1 MASFAAGKEWLLHTA
16 ANMAASMAASR
27 RFLTAAAAQR
37 LDTVLSAGNLWPLGL
52 VFAGFALVR
61 VIGGP
66 IGVAVTSALRLWGA
80 YSVVDSV
87 QDIFGDLSDWAK
99 LCAKSTENSQ
109 AETEKA
115 AELFAVA
122 VTHGLIDGL
131 ELLLVHRIF
140 VSARRVLVRR
150 VPAPERLAQAE
161 AKAKADAKADAKQ
174 KAETEAKQ
182 KETEAK
188 RKQRTDA
195 ETEAKQKAEKESKQK
210 QRAFAEAEAKQTEAK
225 RKLSAVA
232 ELAEAAGARRAAKSV
247 EGIGSGAVVA
257 VAVAATV
264 LVGVVL
270 VSRSSQ

>member
-161 AKAKADAKADAKQ
+161 AKAKADAKQ

-195 ETEAKQKAEKESKQK
+195 ETEAKQKAESKQK
-210 QRAFAEAEAKQTEAK
+210 QQRALAEAEAKQTEAK

-264 LVGVVL
+264 VVGVVL
-270 VSRSSQ
+270 VSRSSR

>member
-61 VIGGP
+61 VVGGP

-161 AKAKADAKADAKQ
+161 AKAKADAKQ

-195 ETEAKQKAEKESKQK
+195 ETEAKQKAESKQK
-210 QRAFAEAEAKQTEAK
+210 QQRALAEAEAKQTEAK

-264 LVGVVL
+264 VVGVVL
-270 VSRSSQ
+270 VSRSSR

>member
-1 MASFAAGKEWLLHTA
+1 MSSFAAGKEWLVHTA

-52 VFAGFALVR
+52 VFAGWALVR
-61 VIGGP
+61 VVGGP

-80 YSVVDSV
+80 YAVVDSV
-87 QDIFGDLSDWAK
+87 QDIFGELTDWAK
-99 LCAKSTENSQ
+99 VCAKSTENSQ

-122 VTHGLIDGL
+122 VTHGVLDGL

-140 VSARRVLVRR
+140 VSARRVLIRR
-150 VPAPERLAQAE
+150 VPVPERLAVE
-161 AKAKADAKADAKQ
+161 MEKAKAEAKQ
-174 KAETEAKQ
+174 KAETEAK
-182 KETEAK
+182 
-188 RKQRTDA
+188 RKQRADA
-195 ETEAKQKAEKESKQK
+195 ETEAKQKAETESKQK
-210 QRAFAEAEAKQTEAK
+210 QRALAEAEAKKAEVK

-232 ELAEAAGARRAAKSV
+232 ELAEAAGARRAAESV

-270 VSRSSQ
+270 VSRSS

>member
-61 VIGGP
+61 VVGGP

-161 AKAKADAKADAKQ
+161 AKAKADAKQKAETEAKQ
-174 KAETEAKQ
+174 KAETEAK
-182 KETEAK
+182 
-188 RKQRTDA
+188 RKQ
-195 ETEAKQKAEKESKQK
+195 
-210 QRAFAEAEAKQTEAK
+210 QRALAEAEAKQTEAK

-264 LVGVVL
+264 VVGVVL
-270 VSRSSQ
+270 VSRSSR

>member
-52 VFAGFALVR
+52 VFAGWALVR
-61 VIGGP
+61 VVGGP
-66 IGVAVTSALRLWGA
+66 IGVAVKSALRLWGA

-161 AKAKADAKADAKQ
+161 AKAKVEAKQ

-182 KETEAK
+182 KAETEAK
-188 RKQRTDA
+188 RKQ
-195 ETEAKQKAEKESKQK
+195 
-210 QRAFAEAEAKQTEAK
+210 QRALAEAEAKQTEAK

-264 LVGVVL
+264 VVGVVL
-270 VSRSSQ
+270 VSRSSR

>member
-61 VIGGP
+61 VVGGP

-161 AKAKADAKADAKQ
+161 AKAKVEAKQ

-182 KETEAK
+182 KAETEAK
-188 RKQRTDA
+188 RKQ
-195 ETEAKQKAEKESKQK
+195 
-210 QRAFAEAEAKQTEAK
+210 QRALAEAEAKQTEAK

-264 LVGVVL
+264 VVGVVL
-270 VSRSSQ
+270 VSRSSR

>member
-1 MASFAAGKEWLLHTA
+1 MSSFAAGKEWLVHTA

-52 VFAGFALVR
+52 VFAGWALVR
-61 VIGGP
+61 VVGGP

-80 YSVVDSV
+80 YAVVDSV
-87 QDIFGDLSDWAK
+87 QDIFGELTDWAK
-99 LCAKSTENSQ
+99 VCAKSTENSQ

-122 VTHGLIDGL
+122 VTHGVLDGL

-140 VSARRVLVRR
+140 VSARRVLIRR
-150 VPAPERLAQAE
+150 VPVPERLAVE
-161 AKAKADAKADAKQ
+161 MEKAKAEAKQ
-174 KAETEAKQ
+174 KAETEAK
-182 KETEAK
+182 
-188 RKQRTDA
+188 RKQRADA
-195 ETEAKQKAEKESKQK
+195 ETEAKQKAETESKQK
-210 QRAFAEAEAKQTEAK
+210 QRALAEAEAKKAEVK
-225 RKLSAVA
+225 RKLSTVA
-232 ELAEAAGARRAAKSV
+232 ELAEAAGARRAAESV

-270 VSRSSQ
+270 VSRSS

>member
-61 VIGGP
+61 VVGGP

-161 AKAKADAKADAKQ
+161 AKAKADAKQ

-210 QRAFAEAEAKQTEAK
+210 QRALAEAEAKQTEAK

-264 LVGVVL
+264 VVGVVL
-270 VSRSSQ
+270 VSRSSR

>member
-122 VTHGLIDGL
+122 VTHGLIDRL

-161 AKAKADAKADAKQ
+161 AKAKAEAKQ

-182 KETEAK
+182 KAETEAK

-195 ETEAKQKAEKESKQK
+195 ETEAKQA
-210 QRAFAEAEAKQTEAK
+210 EAK

-232 ELAEAAGARRAAKSV
+232 ELAEAAGAHRAAQSV
-247 EGIGSGAVVA
+247 EGIGAGAVVA
-257 VAVAATV
+257 VAVAATLV
-264 LVGVVL
+264 VGVVL
-270 VSRSSQ
+270 VSRSSH

>member
-1 MASFAAGKEWLLHTA
+1 MSSFAAGKEWLVHTA

-52 VFAGFALVR
+52 VFAGWALVR
-61 VIGGP
+61 VVGGP

-80 YSVVDSV
+80 YAVVDSV
-87 QDIFGDLSDWAK
+87 QDIFGELTDWAK
-99 LCAKSTENSQ
+99 VCAKSTQNSQ

-122 VTHGLIDGL
+122 VTHGVLDGL

-140 VSARRVLVRR
+140 VSARRVLIRR
-150 VPAPERLAQAE
+150 VPAPERLAVE
-161 AKAKADAKADAKQ
+161 MEKAKAEAKQ
-174 KAETEAKQ
+174 KAETEAK
-182 KETEAK
+182 
-188 RKQRTDA
+188 RKQRADA
-195 ETEAKQKAEKESKQK
+195 ETEAKQKAETESKQK
-210 QRAFAEAEAKQTEAK
+210 QRALAEAEAKKAEAK

-232 ELAEAAGARRAAKSV
+232 ELAEAAGARRAAESV

-270 VSRSSQ
+270 VSRSS

>member
-1 MASFAAGKEWLLHTA
+1 MSSFAAGKEWLVHTA

-52 VFAGFALVR
+52 VFAGWALVR
-61 VIGGP
+61 VVGGP

-80 YSVVDSV
+80 YAVVDSV
-87 QDIFGDLSDWAK
+87 QDIFGELTDWAK
-99 LCAKSTENSQ
+99 VCAKSTENSQ

-122 VTHGLIDGL
+122 VTHGVLDGL

-140 VSARRVLVRR
+140 VSARRVLIRR
-150 VPAPERLAQAE
+150 VPVPERLAVE
-161 AKAKADAKADAKQ
+161 MEKAKAEAKQ
-174 KAETEAKQ
+174 KAETEAK
-182 KETEAK
+182 
-188 RKQRTDA
+188 RKQRADA
-195 ETEAKQKAEKESKQK
+195 ETEAKQKAETESKQK
-210 QRAFAEAEAKQTEAK
+210 QRALAEADAKKAEAK

-232 ELAEAAGARRAAKSV
+232 ELAEAAGARRAAESV

-270 VSRSSQ
+270 VSRSS

>member
-1 MASFAAGKEWLLHTA
+1 MSSFGAGKEWLRHTA

-52 VFAGFALVR
+52 VFAGWALVR
-61 VIGGP
+61 VVGGP

-80 YSVVDSV
+80 YAVVDSV
-87 QDIFGDLSDWAK
+87 QDIFGELTDWAK
-99 LCAKSTENSQ
+99 VCAKSTENSQ

-122 VTHGLIDGL
+122 VTHGVLDGL

-140 VSARRVLVRR
+140 VSARRVLIRR
-150 VPAPERLAQAE
+150 VPVPERLAVE
-161 AKAKADAKADAKQ
+161 MEKAKAEAKQ
-174 KAETEAKQ
+174 KAETEAK
-182 KETEAK
+182 
-188 RKQRTDA
+188 RKQRADA
-195 ETEAKQKAEKESKQK
+195 ETEAKQKAETESKQK
-210 QRAFAEAEAKQTEAK
+210 QRALAEAEAKKSEVK
-225 RKLSAVA
+225 RKLRTVA
-232 ELAEAAGARRAAKSV
+232 ELAEAAGARRAAESV

-270 VSRSSQ
+270 VSRSS

>member
-1 MASFAAGKEWLLHTA
+1 MSSFAAGKEWLRHTA

-52 VFAGFALVR
+52 VFAGWALVR
-61 VIGGP
+61 VVGGP

-80 YSVVDSV
+80 YAVVDSV
-87 QDIFGDLSDWAK
+87 QDIFGELTDWAK
-99 LCAKSTENSQ
+99 VCAKSTENSQ

-122 VTHGLIDGL
+122 VTHGVLDGL

-140 VSARRVLVRR
+140 VSARRVLIRR
-150 VPAPERLAQAE
+150 VPVPERLAVE
-161 AKAKADAKADAKQ
+161 MEKAKAEAKQ
-174 KAETEAKQ
+174 KAEA
-182 KETEAK
+182 EAK
-188 RKQRTDA
+188 RKQRADA
-195 ETEAKQKAEKESKQK
+195 ETEAKQKAETESKQK
-210 QRAFAEAEAKQTEAK
+210 QRALAEAEAKKAEVK
-225 RKLSAVA
+225 RRLSTVA
-232 ELAEAAGARRAAKSV
+232 ELAEAAGARRAAESV

-270 VSRSSQ
+270 VSRSS

>member
-161 AKAKADAKADAKQ
+161 AKAKAEAKQ

-195 ETEAKQKAEKESKQK
+195 ETEAKQKAESKQK
-210 QRAFAEAEAKQTEAK
+210 QQRALAEAEAKQTEAK

-264 LVGVVL
+264 VVGVVL
-270 VSRSSQ
+270 VSRSSR

>member
-1 MASFAAGKEWLLHTA
+1 MSSFAAGKEWLRHTA

-52 VFAGFALVR
+52 VFAGWALVR
-61 VIGGP
+61 VVGGP

-80 YSVVDSV
+80 YAVVDSV
-87 QDIFGDLSDWAK
+87 QDIFGELTDWAK
-99 LCAKSTENSQ
+99 VCAKSTENSQ

-122 VTHGLIDGL
+122 VTHGVLDGL

-140 VSARRVLVRR
+140 VSARRVLIRR
-150 VPAPERLAQAE
+150 VPVPERLAVE
-161 AKAKADAKADAKQ
+161 MEKAKAEAKQ
-174 KAETEAKQ
+174 KAETEAK
-182 KETEAK
+182 
-188 RKQRTDA
+188 RKQRADA
-195 ETEAKQKAEKESKQK
+195 ETEAKQKAETESKQK
-210 QRAFAEAEAKQTEAK
+210 QRALAEAEAKKSEVK
-225 RKLSAVA
+225 RKLRTVA
-232 ELAEAAGARRAAKSV
+232 ELAEAAGARRAAESV

-270 VSRSSQ
+270 VSRSS

>member
-1 MASFAAGKEWLLHTA
+1 MSSFAAGKEWLVHTA

-52 VFAGFALVR
+52 VFAGWALVR
-61 VIGGP
+61 VVGGP

-80 YSVVDSV
+80 YAVVDSV
-87 QDIFGDLSDWAK
+87 QDIFGELTDWAK
-99 LCAKSTENSQ
+99 VCAKSTENSQ

-122 VTHGLIDGL
+122 VTHGVLDGL

-140 VSARRVLVRR
+140 VSARRVLIRR
-150 VPAPERLAQAE
+150 VPVPERLAVE
-161 AKAKADAKADAKQ
+161 MEKAKAEAKQ
-174 KAETEAKQ
+174 KAETEAK
-182 KETEAK
+182 
-188 RKQRTDA
+188 RKQRADA
-195 ETEAKQKAEKESKQK
+195 ETEAKQKAETESKQK
-210 QRAFAEAEAKQTEAK
+210 QRALAEAEAKKAEVK
-225 RKLSAVA
+225 RRLSTVA
-232 ELAEAAGARRAAKSV
+232 ELAEAAGARRAAESV

-270 VSRSSQ
+270 VSRSS

>member
-61 VIGGP
+61 VVGGP

-161 AKAKADAKADAKQ
+161 AKAKAEAKQ

-182 KETEAK
+182 KAETEAK

-195 ETEAKQKAEKESKQK
+195 ETEAKQA
-210 QRAFAEAEAKQTEAK
+210 EAK
-225 RKLSAVA
+225 RKLSTAA

-264 LVGVVL
+264 VVGVVL
-270 VSRSSQ
+270 VSRSSR

>member
-1 MASFAAGKEWLLHTA
+1 MSSFAAGKEWLVHTA

-52 VFAGFALVR
+52 VFAGWALVR
-61 VIGGP
+61 VVGGP

-80 YSVVDSV
+80 YAVVDSV
-87 QDIFGDLSDWAK
+87 QDIFGELTDWAK
-99 LCAKSTENSQ
+99 VCAKSTENSQ
-109 AETEKA
+109 AEREKA

-122 VTHGLIDGL
+122 VTHGVLDGL

-140 VSARRVLVRR
+140 VSARRVLIRR
-150 VPAPERLAQAE
+150 VPVPERLAVE
-161 AKAKADAKADAKQ
+161 MEKAKAEAKQ
-174 KAETEAKQ
+174 KAETEAK
-182 KETEAK
+182 
-188 RKQRTDA
+188 RKQRADA
-195 ETEAKQKAEKESKQK
+195 ETEAKQKAETESKQK
-210 QRAFAEAEAKQTEAK
+210 QRALAEAEAKKAEVK

-232 ELAEAAGARRAAKSV
+232 ELAEAAGARRAAESV

-270 VSRSSQ
+270 VSRSS

>member
-1 MASFAAGKEWLLHTA
+1 MSSFAAGKAWLQHTA

-37 LDTVLSAGNLWPLGL
+37 LDTVLSARNLWPLGL
-52 VFAGFALVR
+52 VFAGWALVR
-61 VIGGP
+61 VVGGP

-80 YSVVDSV
+80 YAVVDSV
-87 QDIFGDLSDWAK
+87 QDIFGELTDWAK
-99 LCAKSTENSQ
+99 VCAKSTENSQ
-109 AETEKA
+109 AETQKA

-122 VTHGLIDGL
+122 VTHGVLDGL

-140 VSARRVLVRR
+140 VSARRVLIRR
-150 VPAPERLAQAE
+150 VPVPERLAVE
-161 AKAKADAKADAKQ
+161 MEKAKAEAKQ
-174 KAETEAKQ
+174 KAETEAK
-182 KETEAK
+182 
-188 RKQRTDA
+188 RKQRADA
-195 ETEAKQKAEKESKQK
+195 ETEAKQKAETESKQK
-210 QRAFAEAEAKQTEAK
+210 QRALAEAEAKKAEVK

-232 ELAEAAGARRAAKSV
+232 ELAEAAGARGAAESV

-270 VSRSSQ
+270 VSRSS

>member
-61 VIGGP
+61 VVGGP

-161 AKAKADAKADAKQ
+161 AKAKAEAKQ

-182 KETEAK
+182 KAETEAK
-188 RKQRTDA
+188 RKQ
-195 ETEAKQKAEKESKQK
+195 
-210 QRAFAEAEAKQTEAK
+210 QRALAEAEAKQTEAK

-264 LVGVVL
+264 VVGVVL
-270 VSRSSQ
+270 VSRSSR

>member
-1 MASFAAGKEWLLHTA
+1 MSSFAAGKEWLVHTA

-52 VFAGFALVR
+52 VFAGWALVR
-61 VIGGP
+61 VVGGP

-80 YSVVDSV
+80 YAVVDSV
-87 QDIFGDLSDWAK
+87 QDIFGELTDWAK
-99 LCAKSTENSQ
+99 VCAKSTENSQ

-122 VTHGLIDGL
+122 VTHGVLDGL
-131 ELLLVHRIF
+131 ELLLVHRLF
-140 VSARRVLVRR
+140 VSARRVLIRR
-150 VPAPERLAQAE
+150 VPVPERLAVE
-161 AKAKADAKADAKQ
+161 MEKAKAEAKQ
-174 KAETEAKQ
+174 KAETEAK
-182 KETEAK
+182 
-188 RKQRTDA
+188 RKQRADA
-195 ETEAKQKAEKESKQK
+195 ETEAKQKAETESKQK
-210 QRAFAEAEAKQTEAK
+210 QRALAEAEAKKSEVK
-225 RKLSAVA
+225 RKLRTVA
-232 ELAEAAGARRAAKSV
+232 ELAEAAGARRAAESV

-270 VSRSSQ
+270 VSRSS

>member
-1 MASFAAGKEWLLHTA
+1 MSSFAAGKEWLRHTA

-52 VFAGFALVR
+52 VFAGWALVR
-61 VIGGP
+61 VVGGP

-80 YSVVDSV
+80 YAVVDSV
-87 QDIFGDLSDWAK
+87 QDIFGELTDWAK
-99 LCAKSTENSQ
+99 VCAKSTENSQ
-109 AETEKA
+109 AETQKA

-122 VTHGLIDGL
+122 VTHGVLDGL

-140 VSARRVLVRR
+140 VSARRVLIRR
-150 VPAPERLAQAE
+150 VPVPERLAVE
-161 AKAKADAKADAKQ
+161 MEKAKAEAKQ
-174 KAETEAKQ
+174 KAETEAK
-182 KETEAK
+182 
-188 RKQRTDA
+188 RKQRADA
-195 ETEAKQKAEKESKQK
+195 ETEAKQKAETESKQK
-210 QRAFAEAEAKQTEAK
+210 QRALAEADAKKAEAK

-232 ELAEAAGARRAAKSV
+232 ELAEAAGARRAAESV

-270 VSRSSQ
+270 VSRSS

>member
-1 MASFAAGKEWLLHTA
+1 MSSFAAGKEWLVHTA

-52 VFAGFALVR
+52 VFAGWALVR
-61 VIGGP
+61 VVGGP

-80 YSVVDSV
+80 YAVVDSV
-87 QDIFGDLSDWAK
+87 QDIFGELTDWAK
-99 LCAKSTENSQ
+99 VCAKSTENSQ

-122 VTHGLIDGL
+122 VTHGVLDGL

-140 VSARRVLVRR
+140 VSARRVLIRR
-150 VPAPERLAQAE
+150 VPVPERLAVE
-161 AKAKADAKADAKQ
+161 MEKAKAEAKQ
-174 KAETEAKQ
+174 KAETEAK
-182 KETEAK
+182 
-188 RKQRTDA
+188 RKQRADA
-195 ETEAKQKAEKESKQK
+195 ETEAKQQAETESKQK
-210 QRAFAEAEAKQTEAK
+210 QRVLAEADAKKAEVK
-225 RKLSAVA
+225 RKLSTVA
-232 ELAEAAGARRAAKSV
+232 ELAEAAGARRAAESV

-270 VSRSSQ
+270 VSRSS

>member
-1 MASFAAGKEWLLHTA
+1 MSSFAAGKEWLVHTA

-52 VFAGFALVR
+52 VFAGWALVR
-61 VIGGP
+61 VVGGP

-80 YSVVDSV
+80 YAVVDSV
-87 QDIFGDLSDWAK
+87 QDIFGELTDWAK
-99 LCAKSTENSQ
+99 VCAKSTENSQ

-122 VTHGLIDGL
+122 VTHGVLDGL

-140 VSARRVLVRR
+140 VSARRVLIRR
-150 VPAPERLAQAE
+150 VPVPERLAVE
-161 AKAKADAKADAKQ
+161 MEKAKAEAKQ
-174 KAETEAKQ
+174 KAETEAK
-182 KETEAK
+182 
-188 RKQRTDA
+188 RKQRADA
-195 ETEAKQKAEKESKQK
+195 ETEAKQKAETESKQK
-210 QRAFAEAEAKQTEAK
+210 QRALAEAEAKKAEAK
-225 RKLSAVA
+225 RKLRTVA
-232 ELAEAAGARRAAKSV
+232 ELAEAAGARRAAESV

-270 VSRSSQ
+270 VSRSS

>member
-61 VIGGP
+61 VLGGP

-161 AKAKADAKADAKQ
+161 AKAKVEAKQ

-182 KETEAK
+182 KAETEAK

-195 ETEAKQKAEKESKQK
+195 ETEAKQKAESKQK
-210 QRAFAEAEAKQTEAK
+210 QQRALAEAEAKKAEAK

-232 ELAEAAGARRAAKSV
+232 ELAEAAGARRAAESV

-270 VSRSSQ
+270 VSRSS

>member
-1 MASFAAGKEWLLHTA
+1 MSSFAAGKEWLRHTA

-52 VFAGFALVR
+52 VFAGWALVR
-61 VIGGP
+61 VVGGP

-80 YSVVDSV
+80 YAVVDSV
-87 QDIFGDLSDWAK
+87 QDIFGELTDWAK
-99 LCAKSTENSQ
+99 VCAKSTENSQ
-109 AETEKA
+109 AETQKA

-122 VTHGLIDGL
+122 VTHGVLDGL

-140 VSARRVLVRR
+140 VSARRVLIRR
-150 VPAPERLAQAE
+150 VPVPERLAVE
-161 AKAKADAKADAKQ
+161 MEKAKAEAKQ
-174 KAETEAKQ
+174 KAETEAN
-182 KETEAK
+182 
-188 RKQRTDA
+188 RKQRADA
-195 ETEAKQKAEKESKQK
+195 ETEAKQKAETESKQK
-210 QRAFAEAEAKQTEAK
+210 QRALAEAEAKKSEVK
-225 RKLSAVA
+225 RKLRTVA
-232 ELAEAAGARRAAKSV
+232 ELAEAAGARRAAESV

-270 VSRSSQ
+270 VSRSS

>member
-1 MASFAAGKEWLLHTA
+1 MSSFATGKEWLVHTA

-52 VFAGFALVR
+52 VFAGWALVR
-61 VIGGP
+61 VVGGP

-80 YSVVDSV
+80 YAVVDSV
-87 QDIFGDLSDWAK
+87 QDIFGELTDWAK
-99 LCAKSTENSQ
+99 VCAKSTENSQ
-109 AETEKA
+109 AETQKA

-122 VTHGLIDGL
+122 VTHGVLDGL

-150 VPAPERLAQAE
+150 VPVPERLAVE
-161 AKAKADAKADAKQ
+161 MEKAKAEAKQ
-174 KAETEAKQ
+174 KAETEAK
-182 KETEAK
+182 
-188 RKQRTDA
+188 RKQRADA
-195 ETEAKQKAEKESKQK
+195 ETEAKQKAETESKQK
-210 QRAFAEAEAKQTEAK
+210 QRALAETEAK
-225 RKLSAVA
+225 KAEVKRRLSTVA
-232 ELAEAAGARRAAKSV
+232 ELAEAAGARRAAESV

-270 VSRSSQ
+270 VSRSS

>member
-1 MASFAAGKEWLLHTA
+1 
-16 ANMAASMAASR
+16 MAASR

-52 VFAGFALVR
+52 VFAGWALVR
-61 VIGGP
+61 VVGGP

-80 YSVVDSV
+80 YAVVDSV
-87 QDIFGDLSDWAK
+87 QDIFGELTDWAK
-99 LCAKSTENSQ
+99 VCAKSTENSQ

-122 VTHGLIDGL
+122 VTHGVLDGL

-140 VSARRVLVRR
+140 VSARRVLIRR
-150 VPAPERLAQAE
+150 VPVPERLAVE
-161 AKAKADAKADAKQ
+161 MEKAKAEAKQ
-174 KAETEAKQ
+174 KAETEAK
-182 KETEAK
+182 
-188 RKQRTDA
+188 RKQRADA
-195 ETEAKQKAEKESKQK
+195 ETEAKQKAETESKQK
-210 QRAFAEAEAKQTEAK
+210 QRALAEAEAKKAEVK
-225 RKLSAVA
+225 RRLSTVA
-232 ELAEAAGARRAAKSV
+232 ELAEAAGARRAAESV

-270 VSRSSQ
+270 VSRSS

>member
-1 MASFAAGKEWLLHTA
+1 
-16 ANMAASMAASR
+16 
-27 RFLTAAAAQR
+27 LTAAAAQR

-52 VFAGFALVR
+52 VFAGWALVR
-61 VIGGP
+61 VVGGP
-66 IGVAVTSALRLWGA
+66 IGVAVKSALRLWGA

-87 QDIFGDLSDWAK
+87 QDIFGELTDWAK

-122 VTHGLIDGL
+122 VTHGVLDGL

-140 VSARRVLVRR
+140 VSARQVLIRR
-150 VPAPERLAQAE
+150 VPVPERLAQAE
-161 AKAKADAKADAKQ
+161 AKAKRAKA
-174 KAETEAKQ
+174 EA
-182 KETEAK
+182 
-188 RKQRTDA
+188 
-195 ETEAKQKAEKESKQK
+195 ESKN
-210 QRAFAEAEAKQTEAK
+210 RALAEAEAKQAEAK
-225 RKLSAVA
+225 RKLSAAA

>member
-1 MASFAAGKEWLLHTA
+1 MSSFAEGKEWLLHTA

-52 VFAGFALVR
+52 VFAGWALVR
-61 VIGGP
+61 VVGGP

-80 YSVVDSV
+80 YAVVDSV
-87 QDIFGDLSDWAK
+87 QDIFGELTDWAK
-99 LCAKSTENSQ
+99 VCAKSTENSQ

-122 VTHGLIDGL
+122 VTHGVLDGL

-140 VSARRVLVRR
+140 VSARRVLIRR
-150 VPAPERLAQAE
+150 VPVPERLAVE
-161 AKAKADAKADAKQ
+161 MEKAKAEAKQ
-174 KAETEAKQ
+174 KAETEAK
-182 KETEAK
+182 
-188 RKQRTDA
+188 RKQRADA
-195 ETEAKQKAEKESKQK
+195 ETEAKQKAETESKQK
-210 QRAFAEAEAKQTEAK
+210 QRALVAADAKKAEAK

-232 ELAEAAGARRAAKSV
+232 ELAEAAGARRAAESV

-270 VSRSSQ
+270 VSRSS

>member
-1 MASFAAGKEWLLHTA
+1 MSSFAAGKEWLVHTA

-52 VFAGFALVR
+52 VFAGWALVR
-61 VIGGP
+61 VVGGP

-80 YSVVDSV
+80 YAVVDSV
-87 QDIFGDLSDWAK
+87 QDIFGELTDWAK
-99 LCAKSTENSQ
+99 VCAKSTENSQ
-109 AETEKA
+109 AETQKA

-122 VTHGLIDGL
+122 VTHGVLDGL
-131 ELLLVHRIF
+131 ELLLVHRLF
-140 VSARRVLVRR
+140 VSARRVLIRR
-150 VPAPERLAQAE
+150 VPVPERLAVE
-161 AKAKADAKADAKQ
+161 MEKAKAEAKQ
-174 KAETEAKQ
+174 KAETEAK
-182 KETEAK
+182 
-188 RKQRTDA
+188 RKQRADA
-195 ETEAKQKAEKESKQK
+195 ETEAKQKAETESKQK
-210 QRAFAEAEAKQTEAK
+210 QRALAEAEAKKAEVK
-225 RKLSAVA
+225 RRLSTVA

-270 VSRSSQ
+270 VSRSS

>member
-1 MASFAAGKEWLLHTA
+1 MGLVHTA

-52 VFAGFALVR
+52 VFAGWALVR
-61 VIGGP
+61 VVGGP

-80 YSVVDSV
+80 YAVVDSV
-87 QDIFGDLSDWAK
+87 QDIFGELTDWAK
-99 LCAKSTENSQ
+99 VCAKSTENSQ

-122 VTHGLIDGL
+122 VTHGVLDGL
-131 ELLLVHRIF
+131 ELLLVHRLF
-140 VSARRVLVRR
+140 LSARRVLIRR
-150 VPAPERLAQAE
+150 VPVPERLAVE
-161 AKAKADAKADAKQ
+161 MEKAKAEAKQ
-174 KAETEAKQ
+174 KAETEAK
-182 KETEAK
+182 
-188 RKQRTDA
+188 RKQRADA
-195 ETEAKQKAEKESKQK
+195 ETEAKQKAETESKQK
-210 QRAFAEAEAKQTEAK
+210 QRALAEAEAKKAEVK
-225 RKLSAVA
+225 RRLSTVA
-232 ELAEAAGARRAAKSV
+232 ELAEAAGAQRAAENV

-270 VSRSSQ
+270 VSRSS